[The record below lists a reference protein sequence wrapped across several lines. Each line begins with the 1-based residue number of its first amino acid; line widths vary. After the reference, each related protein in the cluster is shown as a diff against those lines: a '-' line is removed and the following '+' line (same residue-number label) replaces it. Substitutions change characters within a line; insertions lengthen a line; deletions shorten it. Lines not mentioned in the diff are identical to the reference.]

1 MPPLL
6 SLNNVH
12 VSNTRDVRERRDV
25 LTDISFDLDAG
36 ETLGL
41 WGALRSGK
49 TTLLLVAGG
58 FVEPS
63 SGTVKFAGQDFKA
76 MSDKELAQVRRSEIG
91 WVQREPPRL
100 QLSAGEW
107 IALAASDDHGYKHAL
122 HEAAQTLERVG
133 IPECLKLPWA
143 VLSDGERA
151 LVGIAAALVR
161 KPRLLIAD
169 DLTHAL
175 DLDERERVTLM
186 LRSLVREHGMAM
198 LISAPD
204 LPALAYTRR
213 IASLDGGRLIMGSSD
228 SSSGDGGDV
237 VDIRDRRHG

>member
-1 MPPLL
+1 MPLL
-6 SLNNVH
+6 SLKNVY
-12 VSNTRDVRERRDV
+12 VRSTRDAREHRDV

-36 ETLGL
+36 ETLGI

-58 FVEPS
+58 FVAPDA
-63 SGTVKFAGQDFKA
+63 GTVTFAGRDFEER
-76 MSDKELAQVRRSEIG
+76 SDKELALVRRNEVG
-91 WVQREPPRL
+91 WVQREPPRV

-107 IALAASDDHGYKHAL
+107 IALAANDEHGYKHVL
-122 HEAAQTLERVG
+122 SEAAQTLERVG
-133 IPECLKLPWA
+133 IPDCLKVPWVA
-143 VLSDGERA
+143 LSDGERA

-169 DLTHAL
+169 DLTQAL

-186 LRSLVREHGMAM
+186 LRSLVMERGMAM

-228 SSSGDGGDV
+228 LPTSGDV
-237 VDIRDRRHG
+237 IDIRDRRHGS

>member
-1 MPPLL
+1 MPLL
-6 SLNNVH
+6 SLKNVY
-12 VSNTRDVRERRDV
+12 VRSTRDAREHRDV

-36 ETLGL
+36 ETLGI

-49 TTLLLVAGG
+49 STLLLVAGG
-58 FVEPS
+58 FVVPEA
-63 SGTVKFAGQDFKA
+63 GTVTFAGRDFEE
-76 MSDKELAQVRRSEIG
+76 MSDKELALVRRNEVG

-122 HEAAQTLERVG
+122 SEAAQTLERVG
-133 IPECLKLPWA
+133 IPDCLKVPWVA
-143 VLSDGERA
+143 LSDGERA

-169 DLTHAL
+169 DLTQAL

-186 LRSLVREHGMAM
+186 LRSLVMERGMAM

-228 SSSGDGGDV
+228 LPTSGDV
-237 VDIRDRRHG
+237 IDIRDRRHGS

>member
-6 SLNNVH
+6 SLKNVH
-12 VSNTRDVRERRDV
+12 VSNTRDPRELRDV
-25 LTDISFDLDAG
+25 LTDVSFDLDAG
-36 ETLGL
+36 ETLGI

-58 FVEPS
+58 FVAPR
-63 SGTVKFAGQDFKA
+63 SGVVTFAGRDFNEL
-76 MSDKELAQVRRSEIG
+76 SDRELAHVRRSDIG
-91 WVQREPPRL
+91 WVQREPPRV

-107 IALAASDDHGYKHAL
+107 IALAAKDDHGYRQAL
-122 HEAAQTLERVG
+122 REAAQVLERVG
-133 IPECLKLPWA
+133 IPECLRVPWA
-143 VLSDGERA
+143 ALSDGERA

-204 LPALAYTRR
+204 LPTLAYTRR
-213 IASLDGGRLIMGSSD
+213 IASIDGGRLIMGSGET
-228 SSSGDGGDV
+228 SSGGDV
-237 VDIRDRRHG
+237 INMRDRRHG